1 MLRLFYPYE
10 YADSV
15 FSIDFEAL
23 KQKGYKAILFD
34 IDNTLVHHGDDSTEE
49 IDKLFDYLHGLG
61 FQTLLL
67 SNNDQE
73 RIERFNKN
81 IETLYICDAEKPNPK
96 NYRKAL
102 AMMKVEKEE
111 AVVIG
116 DQIFTD
122 IYGANKSGIPSV
134 LVHFIRLKEERNIG
148 IRRHVEFIILSI
160 WKKSKRYHN
169 RMGKITKE
177 VL

>member
-102 AMMKVEKEE
+102 AMMKVKKEE
-111 AVVIG
+111 AVVHRRS
-116 DQIFTD
+116 DF
-122 IYGANKSGIPSV
+122 YGYLWCKQKWNPICFGSFYPI
-134 LVHFIRLKEERNIG
+134 ERRTEHRNPQ
-148 IRRHVEFIILSI
+148 
-160 WKKSKRYHN
+160 
-169 RMGKITKE
+169 TC
-177 VL
+177 